1 LDQSV
6 EILVVGLFSLVTENS
21 GDLSEDKVVYLVL
34 IRPELPEKILGRHVS
49 VAFLGQLLV
58 F

>member
-6 EILVVGLFSLVTENS
+6 AILVVFLFSLVTS
-21 GDLSEDKVVYLVL
+21 DLSSDKAVYLVL